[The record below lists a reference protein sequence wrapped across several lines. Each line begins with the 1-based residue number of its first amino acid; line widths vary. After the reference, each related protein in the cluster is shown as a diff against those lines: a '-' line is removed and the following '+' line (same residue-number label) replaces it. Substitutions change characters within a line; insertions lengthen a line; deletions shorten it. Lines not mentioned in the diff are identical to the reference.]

1 MESIRACS
9 TIPRRF
15 GKKKPNKP
23 KNPTQTKPK
32 HKRTTDFSRKAVNTF
47 NKPPPRTSQRHVPPG
62 PWAGPA
68 AGKASPRPHR
78 PAPQRDRR
86 TRAPAR
92 PGPARALPFN
102 AKAAGGHLLRGHR
115 PRRAGPACGDR
126 QQRQRPSPGRWAN
139 PVPSEGRGPPSAHRP
154 AKPPPP
160 PAALSPRGRAS
171 GGSDGTCES
180 SPPAA
185 LRPPLP
191 PSRSPPRR
199 GAPRRGDGS
208 RRPRRPS
215 HGRGPTSCPGAVRV
229 PAPPVP
235 SPALPAGNR
244 SRAPAFR
251 APAFR
256 PVLPQK
262 APPNRPDSSQAV
274 SRRVFPRRQELR
286 ARQPSLGM
294 ALAKQLAVGEDLVPT
309 RASAGAAK
317 RLPLRV
323 WRRKQKHLG
332 LLSSYV

>member
-15 GKKKPNKP
+15 GKKKTTNQKTQPKPNQ
-23 KNPTQTKPK
+23 NINAQL
-32 HKRTTDFSRKAVNTF
+32 TF
-47 NKPPPRTSQRHVPPG
+47 HEKQSTPLINPPRTSQRHVPPG

-229 PAPPVP
+229 PAPSVP

-332 LLSSYV
+332 LLSSCV